1 MLIELSLVKST
12 LSGRFSTYHI
22 HFVLLTTLI
31 LFQSQSNGIS
41 SKKSQQ
47 QERRRKRVTK
57 LVASVVIM
65 FATFWL
71 PIHIVNL
78 WIKLDE
84 NFPRTAAMYNFKIFT
99 HTLSYANSC
108 VNPFVYSFLIDGFRK
123 AFQKTFPR
131 FAQQYRICGGPN
143 AECVSN
149 VMVERFSEQTKAT
162 MTEERRLMQT
172 DL

>member
-1 MLIELSLVKST
+1 MSKC
-12 LSGRFSTYHI
+12 HI
-22 HFVLLTTLI
+22 VGNHMSWFI
-31 LFQSQSNGIS
+31 LCFIFQLQSNGIS
-41 SKKSQQ
+41 SKKTQQ

-57 LVASVVIM
+57 LVASVVIV

-84 NFPRTAAMYNFKIFT
+84 NFPKTPAMYNFKIFA

-108 VNPFVYSFLIDGFRK
+108 VNPFVYAFLSDGFRK
-123 AFQKTFPR
+123 AFKKTFPG
-131 FAQQYRICGGPN
+131 FAQRYRICGGPN
-143 AECVSN
+143 DECVSTA
-149 VMVERFSEQTKAT
+149 MGERLTEQTKAT